1 MSIQS
6 KTSKIM
12 KKNYVTPSVEV
23 IKVGTTVMLAA
34 SARVYGDSTSADQQ
48 LGRDANGI
56 WY

>member
-1 MSIQS
+1 
-6 KTSKIM
+6 M